1 MAKFISV
8 PCLKSKAAYAGGAL
22 FFTAPLANFLDTE
35 LKGGFF
41 WLLAVMALFW
51 HMLREDAEQGTVDLR
66 CILLLSAGLFLCS
79 IHPAVIYWFSFLA
92 YLILFRM
99 LYVVSSLLEMS
110 KNRLLFL
117 CHKQAINRETRPVTS
132 GQMNPIPFLP
142 CFGGGL
148 FVLILAAS
156 FSSDILKPIWSLN
169 DLLTLCISLLTGRQ
183 MLVILGGL
191 LLVLSVFELI
201 LRYAKKY
208 QKSVVCIGMGDVL
221 VLPSF
226 AAFLGGSFFLLVLG
240 CAWLLASGFAWYQ
253 KYYRQEVS

>member
-99 LYVVSSLLEMS
+99 LYVVSSLLEMG
-110 KNRLLFL
+110 KNWCL
-117 CHKQAINRETRPVTS
+117 CHKQGISKESMSFDKRI
-132 GQMNPIPFLP
+132 PIPFLP

-169 DLLTLCISLLTGRQ
+169 DLLTLCIGLLTNRQ

-191 LLVLSVFELI
+191 LLVLGVFELI
-201 LRYAKKY
+201 WGYAKKY

-253 KYYRQEVS
+253 KYYHQEVS